1 MLHMMSCVLR
11 TLFCTLLA
19 MYKPA
24 CCAGNRSNSCAEGQA
39 LNTNLPGQ
47 GERPG
52 GSCLQA
58 LPGQAAQEQ
67 EEQRVGER
75 LQVVAP
81 AGRAAQVRVHA
92 RVADCPPAQ
101 RRTIGG
107 QQGKVPSSVP
117 GKVLRCR
124 TDSPCCKCVNGTG
137 WPQMAI
143 LQDASQL
150 VLPFGCTANVIFVGA
165 LHSMHCLGL
174 LASITSLTG
183 PSLNCKIVMPEGLPY
198 YGACT

>member
-1 MLHMMSCVLR
+1 MRKAKSDASHDVMRPR

-124 TDSPCCKCVNGTG
+124 TDSPCCKCVNGTAG
-137 WPQMAI
+137 RRWQSCKMHHSLCCPLAVQ
-143 LQDASQL
+143 QTSSSL
-150 VLPFGCTANVIFVGA
+150 VPFIACIVWACWLPSPA
-165 LHSMHCLGL
+165 
-174 LASITSLTG
+174 
-183 PSLNCKIVMPEGLPY
+183 
-198 YGACT
+198 